1 MSTIARRKK
10 DRMLAGE
17 ERKLAKLVPD
27 LLMRHG
33 FTFDILLN
41 AWVARSSRFNCEFR
55 ASLIAD
61 GCGWPFLA
69 TQFHRPYVR
78 PDLSW
83 DNPVNQNR
91 YREIRSALGKLEV
104 CYYTGKFNCHIF
116 SRMTAEEALARFE
129 NHLKEALYE

>member
-1 MSTIARRKK
+1 MSAITRRKK
-10 DRMLAGE
+10 DRMLAHE

-27 LLMRHG
+27 LLVQYG
-33 FTFDILLN
+33 FTFDVLLN
-41 AWVARSSRFNCEFR
+41 VWVARSSRFNCEFR

-69 TQFHRPYVR
+69 SQFYRPYVR
-78 PDLSW
+78 PDLPW

-91 YREIRSALGKLEV
+91 YRDIRLALGKMEF

-116 SRMTAEEALARFE
+116 SKMTAIEALARFE
-129 NHLKEALYE
+129 NHIQEAMG